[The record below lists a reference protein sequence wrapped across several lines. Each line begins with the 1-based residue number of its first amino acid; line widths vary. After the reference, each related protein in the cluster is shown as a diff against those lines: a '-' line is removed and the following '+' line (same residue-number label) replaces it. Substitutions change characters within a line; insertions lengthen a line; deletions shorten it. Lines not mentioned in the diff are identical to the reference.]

1 IQDNDL
7 RENFGI
13 QGFGFRA
20 FILRRDLGAPGDSQS
35 SSSVFAVIRG
45 NRIAGNR
52 VGVVIDAGFPV
63 GRVGTACDSGVY
75 SGTID
80 LRCVGNTLS
89 GSFLTPALVTFT
101 RNQAALNPA
110 ILPQWQYLHGA
121 AFTISD
127 QDAELEGAWIDHPAS
142 DPFLGPC
149 PADAMHEVLGN
160 VLI

>member
-1 IQDNDL
+1 AIFAGGYAQSPSNVVFQGNRAVHNTLGGVLLNGASINIPELGDEVTAVIQDNDL
-7 RENFGI
+7 SENFGI

-52 VGVVIDAGFPV
+52 VGVFIDAGFPFR
-63 GRVGTACDSGVY
+63 RVGTTCDSRVY

-80 LRCVGNTLS
+80 LRFVGNTLS

-110 ILPQWQYLHGA
+110 I
-121 AFTISD
+121 
-127 QDAELEGAWIDHPAS
+127 
-142 DPFLGPC
+142 
-149 PADAMHEVLGN
+149 
-160 VLI
+160 